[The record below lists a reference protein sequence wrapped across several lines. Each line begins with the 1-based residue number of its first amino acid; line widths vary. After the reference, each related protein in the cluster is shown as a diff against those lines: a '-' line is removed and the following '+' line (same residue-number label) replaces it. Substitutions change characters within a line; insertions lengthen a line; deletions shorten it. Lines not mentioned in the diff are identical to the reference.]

1 MSKKPP
7 PSPVRHVDEDN
18 VGCHPSCTRCALL
31 RSIDKSL
38 TAYVGRLPL
47 MVEEDKTSAF
57 ENLMDLV
64 RATYSLAPRELDV
77 FMVLIEGGS
86 NKEIGKKLT
95 LSASTV
101 QGYVQKIKKKLDVDN
116 RNKIP
121 FMALK
126 LMRKHGV
133 RKGHV

>member
-1 MSKKPP
+1 MSKNPP
-7 PSPVRHVDEDN
+7 RSPIRHVDEDN

-47 MVEEDKTSAF
+47 MIEEDKASAF
-57 ENLMDLV
+57 DSLMELV
-64 RATYSLAPRELDV
+64 RETYGLAPRELDV

-86 NKEIGKKLT
+86 NKEIGKKLS
-95 LSASTV
+95 LRPSTV
-101 QGYVQKIKKKLDVDN
+101 QNYVQRVKKKLGVDS
-116 RNKIP
+116 RSKIP

-133 RKGHV
+133 KRGHV